1 MTAGEPV
8 LEVES
13 LRVVYGRRDGA
24 VTAVDGVTFTLE
36 AGERLAIVGE
46 SGSGKSTLALALL
59 RLNPPPGRITGGA
72 IRLGGEDILALDD
85 EAMRRARLARI
96 ALIPQG
102 AMNSLNPV
110 LRIGPQIADA
120 LLDHDEAAPATVE
133 ARVAELLRSVGLAP
147 DIARRFPHELS
158 GGMKQRVAIAI
169 AISNRPRVIVADEPT
184 SALDV
189 VVQRQVI
196 DTLMAVQ
203 RGLRAAILLVGHDIG
218 LVAQVADR
226 VGVMYAGRLVEL
238 GPVATMLASPSH
250 PYSRALI
257 ASIPT
262 LSRRLERLVGI
273 PGTQPAL
280 ASLPPGC
287 AFRPRCPA
295 ATPRCAEERPDLLA
309 RAARHVVAC
318 HNAEKP

>member
-1 MTAGEPV
+1 MTPAEPV
-8 LEVES
+8 LEVNS
-13 LRVVYGRRDGA
+13 LRVAYGHRDGA
-24 VTAVDGVTFTLE
+24 VTAVDGVTFALQ

-59 RLNPPPGRITGGA
+59 RLIAPPGRIIAGA
-72 IRLGGEDILALDD
+72 IRLGGVDLLALDG
-85 EAMRRARLARI
+85 EAMRQTRLARI

-110 LRIGPQIADA
+110 LRVGPQIADA
-120 LLDHDEAAPATVE
+120 LLDHEASAPAAIE
-133 ARVAELLRSVGLAP
+133 ARVAGLLHSVGLAP
-147 DIARRFPHELS
+147 ETARRFPHELS

-169 AISNRPRVIVADEPT
+169 AISNGPRVIVADEPT

-189 VVQRQVI
+189 VVQRQVM
-196 DTLMAVQ
+196 DTLLTLQ
-203 RGLRAAILLVGHDIG
+203 REIRAAIVLVGHDIG

-238 GPVATMLASPSH
+238 GPIATMLASPGH

-257 ASIPT
+257 ASVPP
-262 LSRRLERLVGI
+262 LSRRLARLVGI

-280 ASLPPGC
+280 ASLPAGC

-295 ATPRCAEERPDLLA
+295 ATPRCAEERPALSALA
-309 RAARHVVAC
+309 PHHVVAC
-318 HNAEKP
+318 HNTGKP